1 METTTYSPVFLRKR
15 KFLIVAPLLMLP
27 FITLFFWALGG
38 GKAAAADTTKKTEPD
53 GLNLHLPEAKTKD
66 EKGYNKLS
74 FYEQA
79 SKDSAKFQEELRN
92 DPYSKWSPKLA
103 TGKDTSASEL
113 EQVAEQ
119 SATRY
124 GQNISSG
131 SKSLNNTQSNP
142 HNYTDHN
149 EEKVMRKLEQL
160 QNEINA
166 KPVEVTAK
174 TVGYDGPTGSKQ
186 MAPANPDVE
195 KLEKMMSLIKKGNEP
210 DTEMNNIN
218 AMLDKIMSIQH
229 PERIE
234 DTLRENSKAHR
245 GQVFMVS
252 PGKDDQNL
260 DNENANGTSAD
271 SRFNNMEDVL
281 QADDQSQHSIS
292 AVIQETRELVSGA
305 TVKLRLLNNIY
316 INGVLIPRNNFV
328 FGTVSLKGERL
339 TIGINNI
346 NYQNSLFPVSL
357 SVYDLDGMEGINIPG
372 AITRD
377 VAKQSADRAIQGFG
391 LTSLD
396 PSFSAQAAG
405 AGIEAAKSLLS
416 RKVRLVKVTVKS
428 GYRVL
433 LKDNNTK

>member
-1 METTTYSPVFLRKR
+1 
-15 KFLIVAPLLMLP
+15 
-27 FITLFFWALGG
+27 
-38 GKAAAADTTKKTEPD
+38 
-53 GLNLHLPEAKTKD
+53 
-66 EKGYNKLS
+66 
-74 FYEQA
+74 
-79 SKDSAKFQEELRN
+79 
-92 DPYSKWSPKLA
+92 
-103 TGKDTSASEL
+103 
-113 EQVAEQ
+113 
-119 SATRY
+119 
-124 GQNISSG
+124 
-131 SKSLNNTQSNP
+131 
-142 HNYTDHN
+142 
-149 EEKVMRKLEQL
+149 
-160 QNEINA
+160 
-166 KPVEVTAK
+166 
-174 TVGYDGPTGSKQ
+174 VGYDGPTGSKQ